1 MKALENELG
10 AWVVKFRW
18 LVIPLMLLLVVLAA
32 SGGKYL
38 SFTNNYRVFFSAENP
53 ELLAFEAL
61 EKKYSKNDNVLFVIE
76 PKNGNVF
83 TPNTLAAVE
92 ALTEKAWKIPYS
104 SRVDSLSSYQ
114 HTEAV
119 EDDLEVQDLFEDAIH
134 LSATEIAKIKN
145 ISMHEPLLFKRL
157 ISERGHVTGVNV
169 TILLPGKDENK
180 ETPEVVSFAR
190 NIAEEIQQAYPD
202 IKVYISGMIMMNNAF
217 GEASR
222 SDMAT
227 LVPISVGVMLLMLII
242 LTKSISGT
250 ILTLLVILCSIA
262 AAMGIGGYIG
272 YPISP
277 PSASAPTMILT
288 IAIANSVHIIV
299 SFLHSFQNGK
309 TKNEAIKE
317 SIRLNLQPV
326 FLASLTTCLGFLSM
340 NFSDAPPFQHLGNFV
355 AIGVAFAFLLS
366 MTFLPAMMSLFPFW
380 VKNTEN
386 NGDPLMTGFGK
397 MVVRKRKG
405 LLWIMA
411 NITVFLI
418 AFVPQNELND
428 IFVNY
433 FDETVKYRVDTDYT
447 VANLTGVYNIEYSL
461 SSGEQGGINKPGFL
475 HDVEAFSAWYR
486 SQPETVHVNTLTD
499 IVTRLNQN
507 MHGDDPAYYKLPDE
521 RDMSAQY
528 LLLYEMSLPYGL
540 DLNNQIDV
548 EKSAIRV
555 IPTLKTLSSN
565 ELIALNNRAYNWL
578 KENTTHIDLS
588 TDPGSG
594 TGLMFANIGKRNI
607 KSMLL
612 GTTLAL
618 FMISIILIFAFR
630 SLKIGLISLLPNLVP
645 AGLGFGLWG
654 IFVGDVGL
662 GLSVV
667 TGMTLGIVVDDTVH
681 FLSKYLRARREQGL
695 NSADAVIYAFS
706 TVGRALVVTS
716 FVLIAGFL
724 VLALSGFELNSGMGL
739 LTAIV
744 IAFALLADFLLL
756 PPLLMIFDR
765 RSSYFNKLDSSA

>member
-1 MKALENELG
+1 MKTIENKLG
-10 AWVVKFRW
+10 EWVVKFRW
-18 LVIPLMLLLVVLAA
+18 IVIPLTLILVALAA

-61 EKKYSKNDNVLFVIE
+61 EKKYSKNDNVLFVLE
-76 PKNGNVF
+76 PKSGDVF
-83 TPNTLAAVE
+83 TPDVLAAVE
-92 ALTEKAWKIPYS
+92 EITEKSWQIPYS
-104 SRVDSLSSYQ
+104 SRVDSLSNFQ
-114 HTEAV
+114 FTEAE
-119 EDDLEVQDLFEDAIH
+119 EDDLIVRDLFEDAKN
-134 LSATEIAKIKN
+134 LSAKDIAKIKE
-145 ISMHEPLLFKRL
+145 ISMKEPLLIKRF
-157 ISERGHVTGVNV
+157 IPEKAHVTGINV

-180 ETPEVVSFAR
+180 ETPEVVSFSR
-190 NIAEEIQQAYPD
+190 KIAEEIQQAHPD
-202 IKVYISGMIMMNNAF
+202 IKVHLSGMIMMNNAF

-222 SDMAT
+222 GDMAK
-227 LVPISVGVMLLMLII
+227 LVPISFGVMLLMLII
-242 LTKSISGT
+242 LTKSFTGT
-250 ILTLLVILCSIA
+250 ILTMLVIMCSIL

-299 SFLHSFQNGK
+299 TFLHGLQHGK
-309 TKNEAIKE
+309 TKVDAIKE
-317 SIRLNLQPV
+317 TIRLNLQPV

-355 AIGVAFAFLLS
+355 AIGVACAFILS
-366 MTFLPAMMSLFPFW
+366 MTFLPAMMSLLPFW
-380 VKNTEN
+380 TKPIQNDD
-386 NGDPLMTGFGK
+386 DPLMTRFGK
-397 MVVRKRKG
+397 MVVNKRKP
-405 LLWIMA
+405 LLWIMV

-418 AFVPQNELND
+418 AFLPQNELND

-433 FDETVKYRVDTDYT
+433 FDETVKYRVDSDFT
-447 VANLTGVYNIEYSL
+447 VDNLTGVYNIEYSL
-461 SSGEQGGINKPGFL
+461 SSGESGGINNPGFL
-475 HDVEAFSAWYR
+475 KDVEAFSTWYR
-486 SQPETVHVNTLTD
+486 QQPETMHVATLTD
-499 IVTRLNQN
+499 IITRLNKN
-507 MHGDDPAYYKLPDE
+507 MHGDNMDFYKLPEE
-521 RDMSAQY
+521 RELSAQY

-548 EKSAIRV
+548 DKSSIRL
-555 IPTLKTLSSN
+555 IPSLQTLSSN
-565 ELIALNNRAYNWL
+565 ELIGLNNRAYAWL

-588 TDPGSG
+588 ADPGSG

-618 FMISIILIFAFR
+618 FMISIILIFAFK

-645 AGLGFGLWG
+645 AALGFGLWG
-654 IFVGDVGL
+654 LVVGEVGL
-662 GLSVV
+662 ALSIV

-695 NSADAVIYAFS
+695 SPENAVIYAFS

-716 FVLIAGFL
+716 VVLIAGFL
-724 VLALSGFELNSGMGL
+724 VLSLSSFELNSGMGL

-744 IAFALLADFLLL
+744 IAFALIADFLLL
-756 PPLLMIFDR
+756 PTLLMKFEEKK
-765 RSSYFNKLDSSA
+765 YA